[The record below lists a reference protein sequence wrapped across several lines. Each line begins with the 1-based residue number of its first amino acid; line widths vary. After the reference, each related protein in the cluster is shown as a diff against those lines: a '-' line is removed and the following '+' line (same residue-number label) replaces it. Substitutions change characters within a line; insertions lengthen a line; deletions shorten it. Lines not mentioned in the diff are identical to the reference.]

1 MLAVAPVVASALTVL
16 RARLLEIFPPA
27 SLGLNSVSILWFDPS
42 DLGSMFQDVE
52 ATTPVTA
59 PEQPVALWLDKG
71 KGVGPNLITNS
82 TFDNDVDDWEANQ
95 PATILSH
102 GEDGTL
108 VFTRTEPTGAGGVVH
123 YFPTVAG
130 RYYRLT
136 ATLVS
141 STNLED
147 QGVMLR
153 GGSVIEPIYHTFDA
167 PGTASGVF
175 KATGSSSVIYL
186 RGTLGVNTWDN
197 AEAREILGNH
207 ATQSVAP
214 KRPTYQAGEGLH
226 WLAFDGVD
234 DFLSADAHPFS
245 FTGGVTF
252 AVGYQKIGNSNA
264 YETFLAAGATGYST
278 SNLANTLAFQ
288 HARAPGGQ
296 ISTTA
301 NLATDVWTPS
311 GVKATVPLASGINH
325 VATWNIANWSTHKIS
340 GSEIRLDGVSSDI
353 VAYGTNNPT
362 QLLAGPL
369 FIGVY
374 DPLVLASS
382 FYKGRMYGLVARNT
396 QSTLEEI
403 TSIEKYLAGKTGV
416 TL

>member
-1 MLAVAPVVASALTVL
+1 MAMRPPIALTVL
-16 RARLLEIFPPA
+16 RARLLEIFPPE
-27 SLGLNSVSILWFDPS
+27 SLGSNGVSVLWFDPS
-42 DLGSMFQDVE
+42 DLSTMFQDVE

-82 TFDNDVDDWEANQ
+82 TFDNGVGGWTAIQ
-95 PATILSH
+95 PSTILSH

-141 STNLED
+141 STNFED
-147 QGVMLR
+147 EGVMLR
-153 GGSVIEPIYHTFDA
+153 GGSTVAPIYHIFDA
-167 PGTASGVF
+167 PGTASSVF
-175 KATGSSSVIYL
+175 KADGSSSVIYL

-234 DFLSADAHPFS
+234 DFLSANAHPFS
-245 FTGGVTF
+245 FIGGVTF
-252 AVGYQKIGNSNA
+252 AVGYQKIGNNGE
-264 YETFLAAGATGYST
+264 YETFLSAGATGSST
-278 SNLANTLAFQ
+278 FNLAKTLAFQ
-288 HARAPGGQ
+288 HARTG
-296 ISTTA
+296 TTA
-301 NLATDVWTPS
+301 NLATDVWSPS
-311 GVKATVPLASGINH
+311 GVKATVPLAPGINH
-325 VATWNIANWSTHKIS
+325 VATWNIANWSTHKSS
-340 GSEIRLDGVSSDI
+340 GSEIRLNGVSSGI
-353 VAYGTNNPT
+353 VAYGTANPAAIN
-362 QLLAGPL
+362 QGPL

-374 DPLVLASS
+374 DPLALASS

-396 QSTLEEI
+396 QSTLKEI
-403 TSIEKYLAGKTGV
+403 KSIEKYLAEKTGV
-416 TL
+416 TV